1 MGYAEGP
8 TARSAPRRI
17 CTRSESWELRAVGR
31 MRFQA
36 SFVLL
41 TNFARNSPTAVSKIE
56 LWSLELQRFWML
68 LNVHA
73 VELRATFVW
82 LWCCG
87 PCGGLHAGRGGFA
100 LHEALWRRVVGVSA
114 PRVVQFPPSWLSS
127 TNFACNSPKRSCLS
141 ISVRIAVSLVF
152 WNCMRLCL
160 GVTTAGVLWA

>member
-1 MGYAEGP
+1 MLMGYAEGP

-17 CTRSESWELRAVGR
+17 CTRSESWELCAVGR

-127 TNFACNSPKRSCLS
+127 TNFACNSPK
-141 ISVRIAVSLVF
+141 
-152 WNCMRLCL
+152 
-160 GVTTAGVLWA
+160 

>member
-1 MGYAEGP
+1 MG
-8 TARSAPRRI
+8 RV
-17 CTRSESWELRAVGR
+17 L
-31 MRFQA
+31 FQA

-127 TNFACNSPKRSCLS
+127 TNFACNSPK
-141 ISVRIAVSLVF
+141 
-152 WNCMRLCL
+152 
-160 GVTTAGVLWA
+160 